1 MAKYVISPDVG
12 LCLAERNA
20 AVEGEH
26 RILAPTLFRSQILSL
41 LYRAVQQG
49 RIAKT
54 EADRRLSYLRSLRIR
69 YLGDRVLQAE
79 AWKIADQLGWPDTL
93 DGECL
98 ALTRL
103 QADAFIT
110 LNDELARAAKGVV
123 PTASVEALSKP
134 GPSA

>member
-41 LYRAVQQG
+41 LYRAVQHG

-54 EADRRLSYLRSLRIR
+54 EADRRLSYLRSPWISQ
-69 YLGDRVLQAE
+69 V
-79 AWKIADQLGWPDTL
+79 
-93 DGECL
+93 
-98 ALTRL
+98 
-103 QADAFIT
+103 
-110 LNDELARAAKGVV
+110 
-123 PTASVEALSKP
+123 
-134 GPSA
+134 